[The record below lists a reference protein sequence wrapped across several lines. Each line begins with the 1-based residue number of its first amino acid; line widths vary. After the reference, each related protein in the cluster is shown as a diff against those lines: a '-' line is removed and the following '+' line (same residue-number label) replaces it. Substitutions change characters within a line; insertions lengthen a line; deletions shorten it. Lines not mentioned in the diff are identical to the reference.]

1 MELTQIRL
9 MVSDFPA
16 VYRFYRDVLGLKP
29 QFEAESGPYAKLS
42 PDTGHAA
49 IALQDR
55 EQMAGVLGRLRR
67 EPEGFRALVVLRVD
81 DLDAAHA
88 KLTSRGAEFTRDPG
102 PMGERIRVAYLED
115 PEGNLIELQEWLTS
129 REQAGSAPA

>member
-1 MELTQIRL
+1 MELAQIRL

-55 EQMAGVLGRLRR
+55 AQMAEVLGKLAA
-67 EPEGFRALVVLRVD
+67 EPEGYRVLVVLRVD

-88 KLTSRGAEFTRDPG
+88 ELTSRGGGVHPG
-102 PMGERIRVAYLED
+102 PGPDGRSDEGRLPGGPGRESDRAPGVA
-115 PEGNLIELQEWLTS
+115 GAA
-129 REQAGSAPA
+129 RAGW